1 MRLFA
6 LLLALPLL
14 TACSIFPEPRPP
26 AVEHDPTPT
35 AGEVRASP
43 DGPVVAVGAEAAPA
57 AAGKLRRGVHR
68 LRRHPRLRAVIDR
81 LHALY
86 RLPHHVH
93 TLKTLQEEQARLR
106 HHMDALAAA
115 PAAVAPEKGQ
125 GGAEPRLQDWYQD
138 FEDHFRG

>member
-57 AAGKLRRGVHR
+57 AAGRGLIRREG
-68 LRRHPRLRAVIDR
+68 
-81 LHALY
+81 
-86 RLPHHVH
+86 
-93 TLKTLQEEQARLR
+93 T
-106 HHMDALAAA
+106 ALARDLLALGPHTA
-115 PAAVAPEKGQ
+115 
-125 GGAEPRLQDWYQD
+125 
-138 FEDHFRG
+138 